1 MATRSPQGEIA
12 LQGGG
17 LLLRFLR
24 VDDRYAQQLLAVDD
38 QKCIEL
44 LTSIEGTTGE
54 VWPVSPPL
62 AQIDRPPER
71 VGVHVALLVGMSGRN
86 HWSLSAKLDERG
98 RRIEFDVASRISEPS
113 GRLSSTYRL
122 SKGVRATEGLGHVE
136 LTVGAV
142 RCRIEHKGDGKGQH
156 GRMEIRDGQL
166 VLKPPAIAGPFPA
179 TVCWRYAVAR
189 IE

>member
-1 MATRSPQGEIA
+1 MVTRSSQDEIA

-44 LTSIEGTTGE
+44 LTSIEGTPEE
-54 VWPVSPPL
+54 VWPASPPL
-62 AQIDRPPER
+62 AQIDRPPEC

-98 RRIEFDVASRISEPS
+98 RRIEFDVASRMSEPP
-113 GRLSSTYRL
+113 GRLASTYRL
-122 SKGVRATEGLGHVE
+122 SEGVHVKEGLGQVE
-136 LTVGAV
+136 LTVGEV
-142 RCRIEHKGDGKGQH
+142 RCRLEHNGDGKGQH
-156 GRMEIRDGQL
+156 GRIDTRDGRV
-166 VLKPPAIAGPFPA
+166 VLEPPAITGPFPA
-179 TVCWRYAVAR
+179 TVCWQYTLER